1 MAKDPLESP
10 FVIDPKHVIS
20 APTFGPAM
28 TARGKSLFAD
38 LARHISVNSGSTSL
52 GDEIRGRSFDRIW
65 MDELSTRATED
76 RRSHFEHEYMTSAS
90 IPEYGSAGA
99 RSEGG
104 SVDVE
109 RFKRFLAGED
119 EKDRQET
126 FMRMLVDIDQGRMH
140 EDAPRPAGVETQDEE
155 TGSW

>member
-1 MAKDPLESP
+1 MAKDLLESP

-38 LARHISVNSGSTSL
+38 LARHTSVNSGSTSL

-76 RRSHFEHEYMTSAS
+76 RRAHFEHEYMTSAS
-90 IPEYGSAGA
+90 IPEVGSTGV
-99 RSEGG
+99 RGEGG
-104 SVDVE
+104 PVDVE
-109 RFKRFLAGED
+109 KLRRILAGED
-119 EKDRQET
+119 EKDKRET
-126 FMRMLVDIDQGRMH
+126 YMRMLVDIDQGREH
-140 EDAPRPAGVETQDEE
+140 EEAPRPAGVETQDEE